1 VAMGILDALR
11 LFLRDPVVET
21 SLSTV
26 QGTLR
31 QAVSVEQMCQLAS
44 LGPVLYEVVV
54 KTRMR
59 AAEKLASADESK
71 SIDECIGGPGRYS
84 AEEQELWYVAKI
96 RLLSRRFCLQHLTSH
111 SCCALLSRL
120 KGKTQGSA
128 CDTWS
133 WTSCL

>member
-1 VAMGILDALR
+1 MGILDALR

-26 QGTLR
+26 QGSLR

-84 AEEQELWYVAKI
+84 AEEQELWYVAKTRI
-96 RLLSRRFCLQHLTSH
+96 HESSFLFTAPGISFLLCFTFAFEGENTRICL
-111 SCCALLSRL
+111 
-120 KGKTQGSA
+120 
-128 CDTWS
+128 
-133 WTSCL
+133 